1 MSERGAAMDQ
11 PGRSLAHETEAAVR
25 RLKGVSAA
33 RIDLGE
39 DGTVARVHVLASA
52 ERSPKVIV
60 ADVVATLA
68 SQFGISLEPTQVRV
82 AGLRPGQPESAPA
95 SPPRA
100 RLKFVGLTVS
110 RLRSSAEV
118 RVQLEHDGLVYEG
131 AAAGPSAASRLLELV
146 GQATL
151 RAVETYLRADQLF
164 LVQAA
169 TVVQAA
175 SHQVALLVVSW
186 LGPEEQTLSGSA
198 VVRGEPREAMVHA
211 ALDAVN
217 RTVLA
222 LGAP

>member
-1 MSERGAAMDQ
+1 MEQQAR
-11 PGRSLAHETEAAVR
+11 RSLAHEAEAAIR
-25 RLKGVSAA
+25 RLRGVSAV
-33 RIDLGE
+33 RVDLGE
-39 DGTVARVHVLASA
+39 DGAVSRVHVLASA
-52 ERSPKVIV
+52 ERSPKMIV

-68 SQFGISLEPTQVRV
+68 AQFGASVEPGQVRV
-82 AGLRPGQPESAPA
+82 AGLRPGQPESAP
-95 SPPRA
+95 SFQRS

-131 AAAGPSAASRLLELV
+131 AASGPSAASRLLELV

-151 RAVETYLRADQLF
+151 RAVEIYLRADQLF
-164 LVQAA
+164 LVQTA
-169 TVVQAA
+169 TIVQAA

-186 LGPEEQTLSGSA
+186 LGPEEETLSGSA

-217 RTVLA
+217 RTVLG